1 MAYFDSPKN
10 RALWDKEL
18 ENLDAE
24 RERRKAEGYKPRH
37 YVNAAEAGKQT
48 ERYAGNP
55 KVRRITLKELEDI
68 ERQASLA
75 ANPGRRPPD
84 RTKARQAAERRHAVY
99 EEMTNPSAGR

>member
-37 YVNAAEAGKQT
+37 YADAAEAVKQT
-48 ERYAGNP
+48 ERYTDNP

-68 ERQASLA
+68 ERQALLA
-75 ANPGRRPPD
+75 ANPGRHTLD
-84 RTKARQAAERRHAVY
+84 HTKARQAAERRRAAY
-99 EEMTNPSAGR
+99 EDMANPSAGR